1 MSGSSF
7 IDNGVSN
14 HCPIVPIDFL
24 FSQNILEKIDF
35 LKIDCEGAELDVID
49 GISDENLA
57 KVSKIALEFHTRY
70 LTEEGSQKII
80 QRLTDAGFTSF
91 QLFIDNGELRI
102 YNFWRP

>member
-1 MSGSSF
+1 M
-7 IDNGVSN
+7 
-14 HCPIVPIDFL
+14 
-24 FSQNILEKIDF
+24 EKIDF

-49 GISDENLA
+49 GISEENLA
-57 KVSKIALEFHTRY
+57 KISKIALEFHPRY
-70 LTEEGSQKII
+70 LTEEDSQKIL